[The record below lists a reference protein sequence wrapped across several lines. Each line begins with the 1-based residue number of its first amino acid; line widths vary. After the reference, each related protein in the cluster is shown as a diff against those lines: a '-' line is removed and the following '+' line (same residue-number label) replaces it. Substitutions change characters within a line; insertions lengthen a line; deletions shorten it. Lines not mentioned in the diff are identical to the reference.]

1 MRTCPPCF
9 TKKGPHRLYCVT
21 RSRVSEGWKVIKMK
35 NNKNEKVTTKKQ
47 KNAKGKWSIK
57 EIKRLY
63 HETIKGKITVS
74 VLALVII
81 SLSLLGI
88 ISSILNN
95 QSTNSTL
102 KRNMNATAHV
112 SAERVE
118 WEITSYM
125 NLVEDLGMT
134 ARLANDSAT
143 VEEKK
148 AIIDERVKVNELVA
162 GDILDSTGTSIFT
175 GENFADADYFQ
186 AAMQGGVF
194 VTEPIISED
203 QSSMEIRIAAPLWKE
218 GTHGTEVVGVIYLIP
233 DSNFLNDI
241 MVAVNVSANGSAYML
256 DSEGNVIAHK
266 DEQLVK
272 MKDNSIRDAQ
282 TNSKLKPVARLE
294 QKMINGESG
303 FGTYSYNGVKKIM
316 AYTPVKNSK
325 NWSIAITAPI
335 SDFNLETVVGIIIT
349 ILIVIISI
357 VVAVFM
363 VRKLADNIGTPI
375 HQCAKR
381 LTALAKG
388 DLHTE
393 VPEIM
398 TQDETLILANATR
411 DIVSDMKRII
421 GDVDYILGEM
431 SENNF
436 GVHSRARESY
446 IGDFKNI
453 LEAVRKI
460 KYSLTDTINHIKES
474 SEQVG
479 IGSTQLADGAQSL
492 AEGATDQAASVQELL
507 ATVNNVA
514 EQVQRNTENALS
526 TNKKAMEIG
535 DQANA
540 SNAYI
545 TEMMKAMEKIS
556 DASMQIANII
566 QTIEEIADQTN
577 LLSLNA
583 SIEAARAGEAGR
595 GFAVVAGEIGHLAN
609 QCTGAVVDTR
619 KLIQAA
625 LNEVES
631 GNRIADEMAQVL
643 QGVIVGMDEI
653 VKAVEAVAENSDEQN
668 QSMQQVNDAIEII
681 SEVVQTNSAAAEQ
694 TSATSQEL
702 SAQATELNDMIDK
715 FRLTDE
721 EDETE
726 TVESTEIQEEADEN
740 N

>member
-1 MRTCPPCF
+1 MN
-9 TKKGPHRLYCVT
+9 KDENKSEYSNENVAINVT
-21 RSRVSEGWKVIKMK
+21 NSEAASENQTAALNVTANGT
-35 NNKNEKVTTKKQ
+35 EKAVRKKQ
-47 KNAKGKWSIK
+47 TAKKRKWSVQ

-63 HETIKGKITVS
+63 HETIKGKITVT

-88 ISSILNN
+88 ISSYLNN
-95 QSTNSTL
+95 SSTNSTL
-102 KRNMNATAHV
+102 KRNMNATARV

-118 WEITSYM
+118 WEITSYK
-125 NLVEDLGMT
+125 NLAEDLGMT
-134 ARLANDSAT
+134 ARLASDAAS
-143 VEEKK
+143 VEDKK
-148 AIIDERVKVNELVA
+148 AIVDERVKVNELIY
-162 GDILDSTGTSIFT
+162 GDILDSKGISIFT
-175 GENFADADYFQ
+175 GESHADADYFQ
-186 AAMQGGVF
+186 AAMLGGSF
-194 VTEPIISED
+194 VTEPIVSED
-203 QSSMEIRIAAPLWKE
+203 QSSLEIRIAAPLWKD
-218 GTHGTEVVGVIYLIP
+218 GIHGTEVVGAVYLVP
-233 DSNFLNDI
+233 EENFLNDI

-266 DEQLVK
+266 NEELVK
-272 MKDNSIRDAQ
+272 IKDNSIKDAE
-282 TNSKLKPVARLE
+282 TNSKLKPVAKLE
-294 QKMINGESG
+294 KKMLNGETG
-303 FGTYSYNGVKKIM
+303 FGAYHYGGVKKIM
-316 AYTPVKNSK
+316 AYTPIENSSD
-325 NWSIAITAPI
+325 WSIAITAPI
-335 SDFNLETVVGIIIT
+335 SDFNKETVVGMIIT

-357 VVAVFM
+357 VAAVFM

-375 HQCAKR
+375 NQCAKR

-393 VPEIM
+393 IPAI
-398 TQDETLILANATR
+398 TSRDETLVLANATEN
-411 DIVSDMKRII
+411 IVSDMKKII

-436 GVHSRARESY
+436 GVHSKARESY
-446 IGDFKNI
+446 IGDFKGI

-479 IGSTQLADGAQSL
+479 LGSTQLADGAQSL

-507 ATVNNVA
+507 ATVNDVA
-514 EQVQRNTENALS
+514 EQVQRNTEHAV
-526 TNKKAMEIG
+526 TMNKKTMEIG
-535 DQANA
+535 EQANA
-540 SNAYI
+540 SSAYI
-545 TEMMKAMEKIS
+545 TEMTKAMGKIS
-556 DASMQIANII
+556 EASMQISNII

-609 QCTGAVVDTR
+609 QCTDAVEDTR

-625 LNEVES
+625 LSEVES
-631 GNRIADEMAQVL
+631 GNRIADEMAGVL
-643 QGVIVGMDEI
+643 QGVIDGMDEI
-653 VKAVEAVAENSDEQN
+653 VKAVEAVAENSNEQN
-668 QSMQQVNDAIEII
+668 VSMQQVNDAIEII

-721 EDETE
+721 EETNM
-726 TVESTEIQEEADEN
+726 VQKTEVEEAAEI
-740 N
+740 

>member
-1 MRTCPPCF
+1 MN
-9 TKKGPHRLYCVT
+9 KDENKSEYSNENVAINVT
-21 RSRVSEGWKVIKMK
+21 NSEAASENQTAALNVTANGT
-35 NNKNEKVTTKKQ
+35 EKAVRKKQ
-47 KNAKGKWSIK
+47 TAKKRKWSVQ

-63 HETIKGKITVS
+63 HETIKGKITVT

-88 ISSILNN
+88 ISSYLNN
-95 QSTNSTL
+95 SSTNSTL
-102 KRNMNATAHV
+102 KRNMNATARV

-118 WEITSYM
+118 WEITSYK
-125 NLVEDLGMT
+125 NLAEDLGMT
-134 ARLANDSAT
+134 ARLASDAAS
-143 VEEKK
+143 VEDKK
-148 AIIDERVKVNELVA
+148 AIVDERVKVNELIY
-162 GDILDSTGTSIFT
+162 GDILDSKGISIFT
-175 GENFADADYFQ
+175 GESHADADYFQ
-186 AAMQGGVF
+186 AAMLGGSF
-194 VTEPIISED
+194 VTEPIVSED
-203 QSSMEIRIAAPLWKE
+203 QSSLEIRIAAPLWKD
-218 GTHGTEVVGVIYLIP
+218 GIHGTEVVGAVYLVP
-233 DSNFLNDI
+233 EENFLNDI

-266 DEQLVK
+266 NEELVK
-272 MKDNSIRDAQ
+272 IKDNSIKDAE
-282 TNSKLKPVARLE
+282 TNSKLKPVAKLE
-294 QKMINGESG
+294 KKMLNGETG
-303 FGTYSYNGVKKIM
+303 FGAYHYGGVKKIM
-316 AYTPVKNSK
+316 AYTPIENSSD
-325 NWSIAITAPI
+325 WSIAITAPI
-335 SDFNLETVVGIIIT
+335 SDFNKETVVGMIIT

-357 VVAVFM
+357 VAAVFM

-375 HQCAKR
+375 NQCAKR

-393 VPEIM
+393 IPAI
-398 TQDETLILANATR
+398 TSRDETLVLANATEN
-411 DIVSDMKRII
+411 IVSDMKKII

-436 GVHSRARESY
+436 GVHSKARESY
-446 IGDFKNI
+446 IGDFKGI

-479 IGSTQLADGAQSL
+479 LGSTQLADGAQSL

-507 ATVNNVA
+507 ATVNDVA
-514 EQVQRNTENALS
+514 EQVQRNTEHAV
-526 TNKKAMEIG
+526 TMNKKTMEIG
-535 DQANA
+535 EQANA
-540 SNAYI
+540 SSAYI
-545 TEMMKAMEKIS
+545 TEMTKAMGKIS
-556 DASMQIANII
+556 EASMQISNII

-609 QCTGAVVDTR
+609 QCTDAVEDTR

-625 LNEVES
+625 LSEVES
-631 GNRIADEMAQVL
+631 GNRIADEMAGVL
-643 QGVIVGMDEI
+643 QGVIDGMDEI
-653 VKAVEAVAENSDEQN
+653 VKAVAENSNEQN
-668 QSMQQVNDAIEII
+668 VSMQQVNDAIEII

-721 EDETE
+721 EETNM
-726 TVESTEIQEEADEN
+726 VQKTEVEEAAEI
-740 N
+740 